1 MKYIIIFKYIDNK
14 NQLETWVGMS
24 LVEQPAKLQ
33 ALSNY
38 SRVIKPKKVIRPK
51 LKFYRPTGH

>member
-1 MKYIIIFKYIDNK
+1 M
-14 NQLETWVGMS
+14 ETWGGMS

-38 SRVIKPKKVIRPK
+38 SRGTKPKKVIRPK

>member
-1 MKYIIIFKYIDNK
+1 M
-14 NQLETWVGMS
+14 ETWGGMS

-38 SRVIKPKKVIRPK
+38 SRGTKPKKVIRPK
-51 LKFYRPTGH
+51 LKLYRPTGH